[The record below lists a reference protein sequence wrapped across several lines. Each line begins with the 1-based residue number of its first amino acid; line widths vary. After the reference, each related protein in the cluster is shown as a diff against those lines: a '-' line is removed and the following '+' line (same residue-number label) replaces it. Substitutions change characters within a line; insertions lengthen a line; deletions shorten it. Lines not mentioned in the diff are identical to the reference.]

1 MVLWVE
7 SSKQEF
13 TDCRDVCVCILY
25 VDVVCV
31 LFCASNTGLCA
42 GRFECVCVFGGSWNA
57 AILSSPRARNHS
69 RPQPPFNCPSS
80 LTYSMLHFN
89 HSFTA
94 TYSA

>member
-42 GRFECVCVFGGSWNA
+42 GRFECVCVCVWGFLERSHPV
-57 AILSSPRARNHS
+57 LS
-69 RPQPPFNCPSS
+69 
-80 LTYSMLHFN
+80 
-89 HSFTA
+89 
-94 TYSA
+94 